1 MTQYNQYNK
10 LVTHYLEKKQ
20 YLTVDWLNIVPIA
33 VSNWYICIYNIYIY
47 VETYIYIYNI
57 HV

>member
-33 VSNWYICIYNIYIY
+33 GSNWYICIYNIYIY
-47 VETYIYIYNI
+47 IYVETYIYI
-57 HV
+57 